1 VNRILTV
8 ARKEFLQLRRDRR
21 TLPMIIGMPII
32 QLLVFGY
39 AANMD
44 LRDVRLGL
52 VDQARTPLARDIG
65 RALTASGVF
74 KVFPA
79 PDRQAIEES
88 MLEADAKVGLVI
100 PAGFDRNLL
109 SGRASGLEVYAD
121 GSEPN
126 TAVVAAGYV
135 QRIVGRVLADRFAG
149 RIPNAAQ
156 SGARLVP
163 RVLYNPD
170 LRSRNYMIP
179 GVVVLILM
187 LMTTIMTAMAIV
199 REYER
204 GTIEQL
210 AVTPV
215 RPHELLAGKLLPYI
229 LIGYADV
236 LLATTVGTALFRVP
250 VQGSVPLLFVL
261 AGPFLLATLGLG
273 ILTSTIA
280 RTQQQAMMLSFLTLM
295 PNILLSGYMFPIEN
309 MPLPAQ
315 YLTRII
321 PARYF
326 MSIARSI
333 FLKGTGL
340 EVLWPDA
347 LALLLLGAVIFGIA
361 VARYRTRRT

>member
-1 VNRILTV
+1 VNRILTI

-32 QLLVFGY
+32 QLLIFGY

-44 LRDVRLGL
+44 LRDVRLAL
-52 VDQARTPLARDIG
+52 VDRARTPVSRAIG
-65 RALTASGVF
+65 RALDASGTFRVF
-74 KVFPA
+74 GV
-79 PDRQAIEES
+79 PDRRAIERS
-88 MLEADAKVGLVI
+88 MLEGDAKVGVLI

-109 SGRASGLEVYAD
+109 AGRPSGLEVYAD

-126 TAVVAAGYV
+126 TAVVGAGYV
-135 QRIVGRVLADRFAG
+135 QGVVARVLADRFAG
-149 RIPNAAQ
+149 RLPAAA
-156 SGARLVP
+156 SAGARLVP

-229 LIGYADV
+229 IIGYGDV
-236 LLATTVGTALFRVP
+236 LLITTVATALFGVP
-250 VQGSVPLLFVL
+250 VRGSLPLLFVL

-273 ILTSTIA
+273 ILTSTVA

-309 MPLPAQ
+309 MPVAAQ
-315 YLTRII
+315 YLTRVI

-326 MSIARSI
+326 MTISRAI

-340 EVLWPDA
+340 QVLWPDA
-347 LALLLLGAVIFGIA
+347 LALLGLGAVIFAIA
-361 VARYRTRRT
+361 VARYRRPSA